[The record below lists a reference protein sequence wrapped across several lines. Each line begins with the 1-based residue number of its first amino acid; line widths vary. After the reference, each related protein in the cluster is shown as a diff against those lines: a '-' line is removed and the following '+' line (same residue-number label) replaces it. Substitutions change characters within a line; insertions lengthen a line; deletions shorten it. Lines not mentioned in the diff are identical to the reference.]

1 MHCPGFSTGHALKM
15 AHTEATAAKNQ
26 GNACFKKRDWAGA
39 IVAYSEG
46 VAIDPTWEVLYSNRS
61 QAYFQLK
68 KYEKAYADAQSCMK
82 VKPDYVKGYHRGA
95 NALVRMDRYTD
106 ALAVLDAGYKKGF
119 RANKDLSKLDD
130 LIRPKAEI
138 QKAQQVKKNAPPG
151 TNQREGK
158 CILQEWRL
166 PCGDQSLRNG
176 HQRMQSQGLEAEDLG
191 TLQQGPLF

>member
-82 VKPDYVKGYHRGA
+82 VKPDYVKGDHRGA

-138 QKAQQVKKNAPPG
+138 RKHSKSKKCPAWNKSKR
-151 TNQREGK
+151 REMHSSRMA
-158 CILQEWRL
+158 ITLRRL
-166 PCGDQSLRNG
+166 KPTKRSSTDAKPR
-176 HQRMQSQGLEAEDLG
+176 
-191 TLQQGPLF
+191 T